1 MKWPKSVSPFDVV
14 IIPAINKN
22 DNSNLELA
30 NKVYKELKM
39 KGIDVLLDD
48 VDENISNKFKKHDL
62 LGIPFQIIIGTKST
76 NENFEFKEIDKE
88 SQMLNLNKIIQL
100 LKK

>member
-1 MKWPKSVSPFDVV
+1 
-14 IIPAINKN
+14 
-22 DNSNLELA
+22 
-30 NKVYKELKM
+30 M

>member
-1 MKWPKSVSPFDVV
+1 MKNYIKS
-14 IIPAINKN
+14 
-22 DNSNLELA
+22 LR
-30 NKVYKELKM
+30 
-39 KGIDVLLDD
+39 
-48 VDENISNKFKKHDL
+48 NKFKKHDL